1 MTNLERYNNVFLKIF
16 NVDLNE
22 LDKGFAYGA
31 IKAWDSITHL
41 SLITA
46 IEDEFNIMFDSPDIL
61 DFLSYETGKKI
72 MFKYDISI

>member
-31 IKAWDSITHL
+31 IKIWDSITHL